1 MANTQTRSAIV
12 TGGIA
17 RYWKR
22 GSERLA
28 QRRLRD
34 RSELRGERR
43 QGRRSR
49 GRNQGRGRT
58 SRRRPGGRSE
68 CRGREQL
75 FKQTLDT
82 YGRVDVVVNNAGIM
96 PLSPIAK
103 GDVATFDKVMT
114 TNLRGTF
121 LVLDRRLSMFQKAA
135 ASSPLKQ
142 RSGKAFPTYGAY
154 IASKAGVEGLVHV
167 LPTSCAVAK
176 SP

>member
-1 MANTQTRSAIV
+1 MKACSASKENEQWQIHKRE
-12 TGGIA
+12 A
-17 RYWKR
+17 PSSPAHRAYWKR
-22 GSERLA
+22 GSEEVGT
-28 QRRLRD
+28 RRLRD

-58 SRRRPGGRSE
+58 SRRRQADVANAAGR
-68 CRGREQL
+68 GAT

-114 TNLRGTF
+114 TNFVAHSGIGTGGSACF
-121 LVLDRRLSMFQKAA
+121 RRRPHHRL
-135 ASSPLKQ
+135 LKQ
-142 RSGKAFPTYGAY
+142 RSGKSIPD
-154 IASKAGVEGLVHV
+154 LRRVHRFQGWR
-167 LPTSCAVAK
+167 
-176 SP
+176 